1 MHGEAV
7 AFGTLVQLIL
17 EGAGR
22 DEFLTVMD
30 FCQKVG
36 LPITLAEMGV
46 TDPERVMLAA
56 EKACIA
62 GESIHNM
69 IGDVTPAQLFDAIL
83 AADKLG
89 REFAGKK

>member
-1 MHGEAV
+1 
-7 AFGTLVQLIL
+7 
-17 EGAGR
+17 
-22 DEFLTVMD
+22 MD

-46 TDPERVMLAA
+46 ADPERVMLAA

-62 GESIHNM
+62 GKSIHNM